1 MGYYLN
7 HDLLFA
13 SAFIP
18 EHEPEEGE
26 IYPTEIVIPNKIT
39 YNGVTYSVDFFDL
52 SFDNEGAME
61 YVTFRGPL
69 PVQKNYH
76 RRNLRKVTVEAG
88 IFSLNMGFSHY
99 TALEEVVFEDPKDM
113 ERAGLYFYDCPK
125 LKDIYI
131 PADVDILPRVR
142 QCPNADII
150 FAPDHPKY
158 MVVDGDIYSKDGK
171 ILYDVPKGKKNY
183 KVKKSVKEI
192 GVYAFYGNG
201 DIRHIRVPSSVKK
214 IAAYAFGN
222 MENLKSVK
230 LSKNL
235 KIAEDH
241 LLARSTKLKTITY
254 PKKIR
259 IIQGSFGRKYGC
271 RLKKMY
277 IKAEKLKKIKVNGLP
292 KTCTIYV
299 KNQLVKKQVRDAGFN
314 GKIIV
319 DP

>member
-1 MGYYLN
+1 
-7 HDLLFA
+7 
-13 SAFIP
+13 
-18 EHEPEEGE
+18 
-26 IYPTEIVIPNKIT
+26 
-39 YNGVTYSVDFFDL
+39 
-52 SFDNEGAME
+52 
-61 YVTFRGPL
+61 
-69 PVQKNYH
+69 
-76 RRNLRKVTVEAG
+76 
-88 IFSLNMGFSHY
+88 
-99 TALEEVVFEDPKDM
+99 
-113 ERAGLYFYDCPK
+113 
-125 LKDIYI
+125 
-131 PADVDILPRVR
+131 
-142 QCPNADII
+142 
-150 FAPDHPKY
+150 

-201 DIRHIRVPSSVKK
+201 NIRHIRVPSSVKK